1 MKPRIP
7 KTGYL
12 GPFKIQ
18 GVPLFIHWT
27 FPVGGIFIALF
38 LGNITWIT
46 ALPLIACYTLLI
58 LAHECGHAYAA
69 KLNSIKVHGLILT
82 AIGGYCFTDQPQTF
96 KAGLIFYAGGVIAQ
110 LIIFT
115 AALLCL
121 SVFGN
126 PKNIVLSC
134 MALVFTIVNLV
145 ILICNLLPIGNSDG
159 KKIWLLVKQYMVR
172 NRS

>member
-1 MKPRIP
+1 M
-7 KTGYL
+7 
-12 GPFKIQ
+12 
-18 GVPLFIHWT
+18 
-27 FPVGGIFIALF
+27 IAE
-38 LGNITWIT
+38 TT
-46 ALPLIACYTLLI
+46 
-58 LAHECGHAYAA
+58 
-69 KLNSIKVHGLILT
+69 LT
-82 AIGGYCFTDQPQTF
+82 AP
-96 KAGLIFYAGGVIAQ
+96 IFYAGGVIAQ